1 MRPVVHVKLLSRPFE
16 YQVLRAIFSHENQC
30 KSLLKLPDHPTTWGW
45 ASRQEIA
52 SRMGHNIVSKSLSRK
67 IRKAFLWLEEHGYL
81 RHTDVNEP
89 GKKLGATRFLL
100 AFWMLK
106 LIETA
111 RGVSS
116 RTSEVKVSSRTPRL
130 APDGWKP
137 PSWSPLAAG
146 VMARGMA

>member
-1 MRPVVHVKLLSRPFE
+1 
-16 YQVLRAIFSHENQC
+16 
-30 KSLLKLPDHPTTWGW
+30 
-45 ASRQEIA
+45 
-52 SRMGHNIVSKSLSRK
+52 MGHNIVSKSLSRK
-67 IRKAFLWLEEHGYL
+67 IRAAFLWLEEHGYL
-81 RHTDVNEP
+81 RHADVNEP

-116 RTSEVKVSSRTPRL
+116 RTESESKAFSRTPRL
-130 APDGWKP
+130 APVGWKP

-146 VMARGMA
+146 FAG